1 MATIIG
7 LKELRE
13 NTTEV
18 AERVANGET
27 FVVIKRSK
35 PIFNLT
41 PIAKDSQ
48 LRQDEVADWTNKF
61 INRYRPAFEALADK

>member
-1 MATIIG
+1 MSTIIG

-13 NTTEV
+13 HTTEIT
-18 AERVANGET
+18 ERVAHGES

-41 PIAKDSQ
+41 PIVVDSQ
-48 LRQDEVADWTNKF
+48 AHQDEVADWTKKF

>member
-1 MATIIG
+1 MSTIIG

-13 NTTEV
+13 NTTEI
-18 AERVANGET
+18 AERVAKGES

-41 PIAKDSQ
+41 PVVVDSQ
-48 LRQDEVADWTNKF
+48 LRQDEVTDWTKKF
-61 INRYRPAFEALADK
+61 IKRYRPAFEALADK